1 MPLGSWLWPQRWLG
15 SFTSCLRPLVSSLA
29 VKVGK
34 RQAGKVTY
42 QEYEPLAVVSDGETD
57 TEMGKTRTTE
67 PEKHLLHAPPL
78 LLCII
83 IAMWLLVLLRCE
95 TMTWQRLVA
104 CLPGC
109 ILGTY
114 LVFGFEWKH
123 ETEQSWTWKQWR
135 DRNLHLILIP
145 MMAMPHFLWLMA
157 LPFFVIPWYL
167 VVVQAISAILEA
179 FGLVACLGG
188 LSVSWISGL
197 CMFTITG
204 QLALF
209 ALPGCLWV
217 MFFGGVVISY
227 DDSPPLFSSLGMIAV
242 MAWCFALPLLHASGL
257 WWLFLLLE
265 LMAFLAF
272 LVFAIPIAEHQ
283 NLLWIRPSE
292 MMVLVGLATLP
303 GFLAALAMWTSGGW
317 SWASWPSVF
326 CDLWPLDVCLVP
338 FTLFGIWC
346 MLEVCLQRRKRTR
359 PQVITRINIL
369 LVLVCLPLFLQ
380 IDVAKLQSRVPTLD
394 LMPTDYVSFNVSLNK
409 FDVHVRHSM
418 PQFVQMPRPLWP
430 DAEEL
435 VQSRPNR
442 FSFWTSYM
450 FSKYL
455 LALAMS
461 VLVLSSLSC
470 PMEGTEPQALADS
483 QRDLLTTLVVI
494 AQLAIC
500 TKLSLTASWFGQL
513 TASGLDFEGYDTC
526 LTAGLLWFVA
536 QAFSLRILNLQ
547 TCYNPMDVALN
558 SLSLLP
564 FLGDPFDSLKDT
576 MLAAVALTSRVW
588 WVKILGGGALL
599 YLWALHLCLLLPNK
613 ANRLELQQSYLPI
626 LSLKAPGKAKG
637 HSKWV
642 QILTVLYKQSTPA
655 RRWAMLLEDVPQ
667 GLLACAVS
675 VADGFKPYILMVN
688 IALPAARLIFAWAF
702 HHRISWE
709 LKEWML
715 QEALDAVAEGKAQLS
730 DEFTAALLRLQGQ
743 YEENL
748 WEDVDE
754 ERWIWAKEQV
764 KPLIAEGK
772 NDLFQNFT
780 VLPWMLLQ
788 LFNRD
793 EDADGLSWD
802 LVTVWPSMLSI
813 IVEDSNAMKALLK
826 LWTHRT
832 FRIEARDSG
841 VGDAG
846 CRALATGISQMQHL
860 TQLELILESK
870 ILQSNKIGQVGCE
883 SLAEGISKLR
893 QITKLS
899 LNLEW
904 NEIGDH
910 GCTSLADK
918 ISNMELIIDLK
929 LELAGNKIGQV
940 GCESLAEGI
949 SILRQITKLSLNL
962 GWNEIGDHG
971 CTSLADKISNMELIT
986 DLELEL
992 AGNKI
997 SQVGCESLAGGISKL
1012 RQITKLSLNLY
1023 MSEIGAHGCTSLA
1036 DKISNMELITDLK
1049 LVLSDNKID
1058 QVGCESL
1065 AGGISKLRQITK
1077 LSLNLEW
1084 NEIGAHGCT
1093 SLADKISNLEL
1104 ITDLELVLTD
1114 NKIGQVGCES
1124 LAGGISKLR
1133 QITKLSLNLER
1144 NEIGAHGCTSLADKI
1159 SNMEL
1164 ITDLKL
1170 LLDDNKIGQVGCE
1183 SLAEGISKL
1192 WQIANLFLD
1201 LSENEIGGDGCA
1213 TLANCI
1219 SKLKFI
1225 TQLRLALYDNNIGKD
1240 GFRALADGLCQL
1252 QGVTHLRLEFGL
1264 EENEA
1269 AKIKSLF
1276 KAQSPSAKIYVY

>member
-1 MPLGSWLWPQRWLG
+1 M
-15 SFTSCLRPLVSSLA
+15 
-29 VKVGK
+29 
-34 RQAGKVTY
+34 
-42 QEYEPLAVVSDGETD
+42 
-57 TEMGKTRTTE
+57 
-67 PEKHLLHAPPL
+67 
-78 LLCII
+78 
-83 IAMWLLVLLRCE
+83 
-95 TMTWQRLVA
+95 
-104 CLPGC
+104 
-109 ILGTY
+109 
-114 LVFGFEWKH
+114 
-123 ETEQSWTWKQWR
+123 
-135 DRNLHLILIP
+135 
-145 MMAMPHFLWLMA
+145 
-157 LPFFVIPWYL
+157 
-167 VVVQAISAILEA
+167 
-179 FGLVACLGG
+179 
-188 LSVSWISGL
+188 
-197 CMFTITG
+197 
-204 QLALF
+204 
-209 ALPGCLWV
+209 
-217 MFFGGVVISY
+217 
-227 DDSPPLFSSLGMIAV
+227 
-242 MAWCFALPLLHASGL
+242 
-257 WWLFLLLE
+257 
-265 LMAFLAF
+265 
-272 LVFAIPIAEHQ
+272 
-283 NLLWIRPSE
+283 
-292 MMVLVGLATLP
+292 
-303 GFLAALAMWTSGGW
+303 
-317 SWASWPSVF
+317 
-326 CDLWPLDVCLVP
+326 
-338 FTLFGIWC
+338 
-346 MLEVCLQRRKRTR
+346 
-359 PQVITRINIL
+359 
-369 LVLVCLPLFLQ
+369 LPLFLQ

-394 LMPTDYVSFNVSLNK
+394 LMPTDYASFNVSLNK

-418 PQFVQMPRPLWP
+418 PQFLQMPRPLWP

-442 FSFWTSYM
+442 FSFWASYM
-450 FSKYL
+450 FIKYL

-461 VLVLSSLSC
+461 VLVLSALRC

-494 AQLAIC
+494 AQLALC
-500 TKLSLTASWFGQL
+500 LKLSLTASWFGQL

-536 QAFSLRILNLQ
+536 QAFSVRMMNLKSS
-547 TCYNPMDVALN
+547 YDPMHVALS

-940 GCESLAEGI
+940 GCESLA
-949 SILRQITKLSLNL
+949 
-962 GWNEIGDHG
+962 
-971 CTSLADKISNMELIT
+971 
-986 DLELEL
+986 
-992 AGNKI
+992 
-997 SQVGCESLAGGISKL
+997 
-1012 RQITKLSLNLY
+1012 
-1023 MSEIGAHGCTSLA
+1023 
-1036 DKISNMELITDLK
+1036 
-1049 LVLSDNKID
+1049 
-1058 QVGCESL
+1058 
-1065 AGGISKLRQITK
+1065 
-1077 LSLNLEW
+1077 
-1084 NEIGAHGCT
+1084 
-1093 SLADKISNLEL
+1093 
-1104 ITDLELVLTD
+1104 
-1114 NKIGQVGCES
+1114 
-1124 LAGGISKLR
+1124 GGISKLR

>member
-1 MPLGSWLWPQRWLG
+1 MLVYYVVPAGCKDCGSNPMALGSWLRRPQRWLG

-29 VKVGK
+29 EKFGK
-34 RQAGKVTY
+34 RQAGKVTD

-57 TEMGKTRTTE
+57 TEMGKTE
-67 PEKHLLHAPPL
+67 VQEHLLHAPPL
-78 LLCII
+78 LLCILCII

-123 ETEQSWTWKQWR
+123 ETEQSWTWEQWG

-167 VVVQAISAILEA
+167 VVVQAISAIMVA

-217 MFFGGVVISY
+217 MFFGGWVISY
-227 DDSPPLFSSLGMIAV
+227 DLPPLFISVGMIAV
-242 MAWCFALPLLHASGL
+242 MAWCFALPLLHASGQ

-265 LMAFLAF
+265 LMAFL
-272 LVFAIPIAEHQ
+272 VFAIPIAYQ
-283 NLLWIRPSE
+283 NLWTHPSDI
-292 MMVLVGLATLP
+292 VPVGLATLP
-303 GFLAALAMWTSGGW
+303 GFLPALAMWTSGGW

-346 MLEVCLQRRKRTR
+346 MLEVCLERRKRTR

-394 LMPTDYVSFNVSLNK
+394 LMPTNYVSFNVSLNK

-442 FSFWTSYM
+442 FSFWASFM
-450 FSKYL
+450 FTKYL
-455 LALAMS
+455 LALAIS
-461 VLVLSSLSC
+461 VLVLSALRC

-536 QAFSLRILNLQ
+536 QAFSVRMMNLKSS
-547 TCYNPMDVALN
+547 YDPMHVAL
-558 SLSLLP
+558 SSISLLP

-599 YLWALHLCLLLPNK
+599 YLWALHLCILLPNK
-613 ANRLELQQSYLPI
+613 SNRLELQQSYLAI

-675 VADGFKPYILMVN
+675 VADGFKPYILTVN

-709 LKEWML
+709 VKEWML

-730 DEFTAALLRLQGQ
+730 DEFTAALLRLQAQ
-743 YEENL
+743 SEENL
-748 WEDVDE
+748 WEHVDE
-754 ERWIWAKEQV
+754 KRWIWAKEQV

-772 NDLFQNFT
+772 SDLLQKFT

-802 LVTVWPSMLSI
+802 LVTVRPSMLSI
-813 IVEDSNAMKALLK
+813 IVEDSNAMKGLVK
-826 LWTHRT
+826 LWTHQT
-832 FRIEARDSG
+832 FRIEARDGG

-846 CRALATGISQMQHL
+846 WRALATGISQMQHL
-860 TQLELILESK
+860 TQLELILA
-870 ILQSNKIGQVGCE
+870 SNKIGKECCHC
-883 SLAEGISKLR
+883 LAEGISKLR

-899 LNLEW
+899 LNLGW
-904 NEIGDH
+904 NKIGAH

-918 ISNMELIIDLK
+918 ISNMELITDLK
-929 LELAGNKIGQV
+929 LELAHNKIGQV

-962 GWNEIGDHG
+962 DWN
-971 CTSLADKISNMELIT
+971 
-986 DLELEL
+986 
-992 AGNKI
+992 
-997 SQVGCESLAGGISKL
+997 
-1012 RQITKLSLNLY
+1012 
-1023 MSEIGAHGCTSLA
+1023 EIGAHGCTSLA

-1049 LVLSDNKID
+1049 LVLSY
-1058 QVGCESL
+1058 
-1065 AGGISKLRQITK
+1065 
-1077 LSLNLEW
+1077 
-1084 NEIGAHGCT
+1084 
-1093 SLADKISNLEL
+1093 
-1104 ITDLELVLTD
+1104 

-1170 LLDDNKIGQVGCE
+1170 ELADNKIGQVGCE

-1192 WQIANLFLD
+1192 RQITYLYLD
-1201 LSENEIGGDGCA
+1201 LRLNKIGDQECA
-1213 TLANCI
+1213 TLAKAI
-1219 SKLKFI
+1219 SKLQRI
-1225 TQLRLALYDNNIGKD
+1225 TQLMLLLYPNNIGKA

-1252 QGVTHLRLEFGL
+1252 QGLTHLTLGFRL

-1269 AKIKSLF
+1269 ANIKSLF
-1276 KAQSPSAKIYVY
+1276 KAQFPSAEIDVY